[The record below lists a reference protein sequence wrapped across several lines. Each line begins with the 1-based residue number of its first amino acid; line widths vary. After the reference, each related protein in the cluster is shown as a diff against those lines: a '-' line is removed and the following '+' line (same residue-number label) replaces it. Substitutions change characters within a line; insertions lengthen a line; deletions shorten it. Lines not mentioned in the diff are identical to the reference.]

1 MFLQLNADD
10 ATTVKRMLV
19 QTRIREPVRDYFLS
33 QCDAPRK
40 FDTSNFKVIASL
52 AVHPLFLLEFLLVC
66 LISCLYVACSG

>member
-19 QTRIREPVRDYFLS
+19 QTRIREPGKRLFLS

-40 FDTSNFKVIASL
+40 FETSNSKVIA
-52 AVHPLFLLEFLLVC
+52 
-66 LISCLYVACSG
+66 